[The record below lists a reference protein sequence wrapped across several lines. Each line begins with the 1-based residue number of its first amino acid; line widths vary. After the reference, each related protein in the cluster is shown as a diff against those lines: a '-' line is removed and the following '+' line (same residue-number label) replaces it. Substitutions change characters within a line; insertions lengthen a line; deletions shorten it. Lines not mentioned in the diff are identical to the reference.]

1 MIKGTCA
8 YSFLEGKR
16 LQLGVTGSVAAYKSF
31 EIMRSLQR
39 MGVKVGVTVTY
50 AGQKFVTPEA
60 YIALSAEPVFTK
72 MFAREEGPFGH
83 LYPGG
88 EADAFA
94 IVPASATTISRI
106 AQGTAEEILSAQALA
121 WTGPIVIAPAMNPR
135 MWANPATQANTDT
148 LVSRGHIIVPPG
160 TGLVACG
167 DEGQGRLA
175 DERDIL
181 FAIVSSL
188 CPQDFR
194 GRKVMVTLGPTREEW
209 DGVRFWTNHSTGT
222 MGAALAV
229 AAAARGA
236 EVHAVCGPG
245 SPWLPSAIKRY
256 DVVSAREMHAQAL
269 SLWPGMNTGIFT
281 AAVADFSPEPY
292 GRDKFKKAGNEKGF
306 KLAFAPN
313 PDILQEIG
321 SQKTKQQKIIGF
333 AAETGDLQDQVRKKL
348 HRKMADIIVGNLVGK
363 KDSGFGQGL
372 NTVFVADSSGREE
385 GWPALPKP
393 EVAWRILEWLSRL

>member
-1 MIKGTCA
+1 MIKDCCA

-39 MGVKVGVTVTY
+39 LGVKVGVTVTRS
-50 AGQKFVTPEA
+50 GQYFVTPEA
-60 YIALSAEPVFTK
+60 YMALSAEPVFTK

-94 IVPASATTISRI
+94 IVPATATTISRI
-106 AQGTAEEILSAQALA
+106 AQGSAEEILSAQALA
-121 WTGPIVIAPAMNPR
+121 WSGPIVLAPAMNPR
-135 MWANPATQANTDT
+135 MWANPANQANIDT
-148 LVSRGHIIVPPG
+148 LVSRGHIIVTPG

-181 FAIVSSL
+181 FAIISSL
-188 CPQDFR
+188 CPQDFK
-194 GRKVMVTLGPTREEW
+194 GWKVMVTLGPTREEW
-209 DGVRFWTNHSTGT
+209 DGVRYWTNHSTGA
-222 MGAALAV
+222 MGAAIAV

-245 SPWLPSAIKRY
+245 SPWLPAVINRY
-256 DVVSAREMHAQAL
+256 DVVSAREMHAQSL
-269 SLWPGMNTGIFT
+269 SLWPGMQMGVFT
-281 AAVADFSPEPY
+281 AAVADFSPEPH
-292 GRDKFKKAGNEKGF
+292 GKDKFKKAGNEKGF
-306 KLAFAPN
+306 KLNFSPN

-321 SQKTKQQKIIGF
+321 AQKNKDQKIIGF
-333 AAETGDLQDQVRKKL
+333 AAETGDLHDQVKKKL
-348 HRKMADIIVGNLVGK
+348 RRKMADIIVGNLVGK
-363 KDSGFGQGL
+363 KDSGFGHGL

-385 GWPALPKP
+385 DWPALPKP
-393 EVAWRILEWLSRL
+393 EVAWRILEWASLL